1 MRTLDPNLISLMQQA
16 LGAASLSDTEV
27 PVGAVL
33 FDSNGHLKA
42 TSANARQETTDV
54 TGHAE
59 VLTLKHAAKQVG
71 DWRLEGYTLVVTLE
85 PCVMCAG
92 AIREARVSRVIF
104 GAWDQK
110 VGAGGSAYDILRDSR
125 LGRVPE
131 VIGGVLAK
139 ECSDVLGD
147 FFQRRRLD

>member
-1 MRTLDPNLISLMQQA
+1 MLLTMRDEEMMKLA
-16 LGAASLSDTEV
+16 LREAQDVGNEV
-27 PVGAVL
+27 PVAAAI
-33 FDSNGHLKA
+33 FDENDSLVCV
-42 TSANARQETTDV
+42 ETNIRESSSDV
-54 TGHAE
+54 SGHAE
-59 VLTLKHAAKQVG
+59 VLALKHAARQFG
-71 DWRLEGYTLVVTLE
+71 DWRLEGLTLAVTLE

-92 AIREARVSRVIF
+92 AIREARLSRVIF

-110 VGAGGSAYDILRDSR
+110 IGAGGSAYDILRDTR

-139 ECSDVLGD
+139 ECSEVLGD

>member
-1 MRTLDPNLISLMQQA
+1 MQIMRLALD
-16 LGAASLSDTEV
+16 AARSSDTDV

-33 FDSNGHLKA
+33 LNAEGKLVASSSNAKEE
-42 TSANARQETTDV
+42 SQDV
-54 TGHAE
+54 TAHAE
-59 VLTLKHAAKQVG
+59 ILAVRQAAKYTG
-71 DWRLEGYTLVVTLE
+71 DWRLEGLTLAVTLE

-110 VGAGGSAYDILRDSR
+110 IGAGGSAYDILRDSR

-131 VIGGVLAK
+131 VIGGILAK
-139 ECSDVLGD
+139 ECSEVLGD

>member
-1 MRTLDPNLISLMQQA
+1 MLLTMLDEEMMKLA
-16 LGAASLSDTEV
+16 LREAQDVGNEV
-27 PVGAVL
+27 PVGAAI
-33 FDSNGHLKA
+33 FDENGSLVCLETNLRES
-42 TSANARQETTDV
+42 TSDV
-54 TGHAE
+54 SGHAE
-59 VLTLKHAAKQVG
+59 VLALKHAARKFG
-71 DWRLEGYTLVVTLE
+71 DWRLEGLTLVVTLE

-104 GAWDQK
+104 GAWDRK
-110 VGAGGSAYDILRDSR
+110 IGAGGSAYDILRDSR

>member
-1 MRTLDPNLISLMQQA
+1 MRLALD
-16 LGAASLSDTEV
+16 AARSSDTDV

-33 FDSNGHLKA
+33 LNAEGKLVASSSNAKEE
-42 TSANARQETTDV
+42 SQDV
-54 TGHAE
+54 TAHAE
-59 VLTLKHAAKQVG
+59 ILAVRQAAKYTG
-71 DWRLEGYTLVVTLE
+71 DWRLEGLTLAVTLE

-110 VGAGGSAYDILRDSR
+110 IGAGGSAYDILRDSR

-139 ECSDVLGD
+139 ECSEVLGD